1 MNRTRK
7 ALIVALALPA
17 LMSGSSRVRPSASSA
32 EKDIRAVLDVQVAA
46 WNRGDV
52 DTFMQSYWKSDE
64 TEFVGAS
71 GIFRGWQAVIERYRK
86 TYPDRRSM
94 GTVQFSD
101 LEITLLSP
109 NAALVVGKYQLEREA
124 DHPSGVFTL
133 VFRKFPEGWRIIN
146 DHTSV
151 VPKP

>member
-1 MNRTRK
+1 MSRFSK
-7 ALIVALALPA
+7 AVLSSLGLLIVT
-17 LMSGSSRVRPSASSA
+17 GSLWARPSPARG
-32 EKDIRAVLDVQVAA
+32 EKAIRAVLDSQVEA
-46 WNRGDV
+46 WNRGEV
-52 DTFMQSYWKSDE
+52 NTFMQSYWISDK
-64 TEFVGAS
+64 TEFVGSS
-71 GIFRGWQAVIERYRK
+71 GIFRGWQAVLERYRK
-86 TYPDRRSM
+86 TYPDRRAM

-109 NAALVVGKYQLEREA
+109 NAALVVGKYLLEREA

-151 VPKP
+151 VHKP